1 MKTRTVMLKDE
12 TNKVLEFDINPSEI
26 TVTDKVSNTTANID
40 QLGEILIA
48 GKRGL
53 KEVSIKTFLPAYSS
67 RFKARNDIT
76 NTLNIIES
84 WKNESKKLRVIIT
97 NPTTNFLCL
106 IENVNIT
113 YKEGQK
119 DLYIEISIKEY
130 KEITI
135 PTVAKLEQEKSNEP
149 KLSERSKESAPKAGK
164 TEVVN
169 KKTTLWGLA
178 CKYYGNG
185 NEWKKIAKAN
195 GNINPKKLK
204 EGATLIIP
212 T

>member
-12 TNKVLEFDINPSEI
+12 TNKILEFDINPSEI

-40 QLGEILIA
+40 QVGEILIA

-53 KEVSIKTFLPAYSS
+53 KEVSIKTFLPAYGS

-76 NTLNIIES
+76 NTLNLIES

-106 IENVNIT
+106 IESVNIT

-119 DLYIEISIKEY
+119 DLYIVMS
-130 KEITI
+130 
-135 PTVAKLEQEKSNEP
+135 QN
-149 KLSERSKESAPKAGK
+149 
-164 TEVVN
+164 
-169 KKTTLWGLA
+169 
-178 CKYYGNG
+178 
-185 NEWKKIAKAN
+185 
-195 GNINPKKLK
+195 
-204 EGATLIIP
+204 
-212 T
+212 